1 MKALALAVARF
12 LGLAPGARR
21 VDYLSQRNR
30 GTIC

>member
-1 MKALALAVARF
+1 MRALVHAVARF